1 MQRQINYIALVA
13 GILTLVLIAISV
25 FVPWWQLS
33 VGEPAMA
40 TVNVSPVNFNFSLFG
55 NILTI
60 PLIYALNIASLLT
73 LAAGGIIMLAYSVYP
88 TKSYSKQLLGFGYK
102 KPLYAVILFVI
113 ALLGMYFSVRYLAGM
128 DFPLN
133 GSGTMG
139 LPEAMANMG
148 VNVNVSV
155 PVSAYLGWP
164 FYLAI
169 VVAALCI
176 AARFYHRK
184 IVMPAPAA
192 ANTVVGADQ
201 TVLPPPPPP
210 T

>member
-1 MQRQINYIALVA
+1 MQSKINFVA
-13 GILTLVLIAISV
+13 MAAAVSTLVLVVVSW
-25 FVPWWQLS
+25 FVPWWKLTM
-33 VGEPAMA
+33 GNNPEIAL
-40 TVNVSPVNFNFSLFG
+40 VNVSPVNFNFALFG

-73 LAAGGIIMLAYSVYP
+73 LAAGGIIMLAYSLYP

-102 KPLYAVILFVI
+102 KPLYAVIMFVI

-164 FYLAI
+164 FYFAI
-169 VVAALCI
+169 AVAGLCI

-192 ANTVVGADQ
+192 ANPVADGQ
-201 TVLPPPPPP
+201 MVLPPPPPP
-210 T
+210 V

>member
-1 MQRQINYIALVA
+1 MQRQINHVALAA

-40 TVNVSPVNFNFSLFG
+40 TVKVSLVNFNFTLFG

-73 LAAGGIIMLAYSVYP
+73 LAAGGIIMLAYSLYP

-113 ALLGMYFSVRYLAGM
+113 ALLGMYFSVRYLARM

-184 IVMPAPAA
+184 IVMPAPP
-192 ANTVVGADQ
+192 TVNPVAADQ
-201 TVLPPPPPP
+201 MVAPPPPPP

>member
-1 MQRQINYIALVA
+1 MQRQINHIALVA

-40 TVNVSPVNFNFSLFG
+40 TVNVSPVNFNFALFG

-73 LAAGGIIMLAYSVYP
+73 LAAGGIIMLAYSLYP

-102 KPLYAVILFVI
+102 KPLYAVILFAI

-139 LPEAMANMG
+139 IPKAIADIS
-148 VNVNVSV
+148 VNVSV

-176 AARFYHRK
+176 AARIYHRK
-184 IVMPAPAA
+184 IIMPAPAE

-201 TVLPPPPPP
+201 MVLPPPPPP